1 MSAFANASIPGSEI
15 ALECQRLLK
24 THLVKI
30 TQRFLLGLPERA
42 DAKGLAPSRI
52 GKEHRTHPSRLSR

>member
-42 DAKGLAPSRI
+42 DAKGLTPFRI
-52 GKEHRTHPSRLSR
+52 GKEHQTHPSQLSR